1 MPFRECRQHLFWVLY
16 GQQFGFSPL
25 CIIFSYINYKSY
37 KKKKKRNT
45 VTIRLQEAQIIS
57 LFFPSTHYNY
67 EKGHNMMYRG
77 KKNTTQTAHVHNPVP
92 THIYIQREST
102 DKEFWTVFVRSYHTL
117 GNSLLEDD
125 TIERISGWHVL
136 NKLSNK
142 SSKHV
147 NGLIISSL
155 RSDCGG
161 SKTSSNS
168 SCIMTF

>member
-67 EKGHNMMYRG
+67 ETWCIEE
-77 KKNTTQTAHVHNPVP
+77 KKKPQRQHTCTTQYPHTFTYKGNLQIKNFGQYLWDPIIPWGIHCWRMILLKESLGDMSSTNYLINLQSMLMVWLFQAWDQIVGEVRLLPILHV
-92 THIYIQREST
+92 
-102 DKEFWTVFVRSYHTL
+102 
-117 GNSLLEDD
+117 
-125 TIERISGWHVL
+125 
-136 NKLSNK
+136 
-142 SSKHV
+142 
-147 NGLIISSL
+147 
-155 RSDCGG
+155 
-161 SKTSSNS
+161 
-168 SCIMTF
+168 